1 MDMVSEH
8 SNPFPSYL
16 GAMLRGGV
24 FSPELSRTI
33 SMVDSNVLPLIPF
46 LLWESFFQSLCQII
60 ANDLQF
66 SFWLN
71 SQVLVS
77 PPHAFVRDF
86 WVVSCVIFVR
96 NTNVCWSNK
105 NGLNGLIKTKMMV
118 EFSCSILQHICMS
131 DDLIPTSSGWKI
143 CSIMINWFKSSF
155 WNYSLVY
162 I

>member
-1 MDMVSEH
+1 
-8 SNPFPSYL
+8 
-16 GAMLRGGV
+16 
-24 FSPELSRTI
+24 
-33 SMVDSNVLPLIPF
+33 
-46 LLWESFFQSLCQII
+46 
-60 ANDLQF
+60 
-66 SFWLN
+66 
-71 SQVLVS
+71 
-77 PPHAFVRDF
+77 VRDF